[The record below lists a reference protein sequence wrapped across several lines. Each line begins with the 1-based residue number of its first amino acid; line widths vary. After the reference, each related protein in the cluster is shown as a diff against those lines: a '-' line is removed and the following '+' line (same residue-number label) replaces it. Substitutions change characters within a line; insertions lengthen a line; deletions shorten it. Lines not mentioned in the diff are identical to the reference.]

1 MTERQRTV
9 MMIEKADLLTVQ
21 QILEGMSAL
30 GLPEFSDVGE
40 CFTFTDNMRLATRN
54 SIEYLVLDHKF
65 PVATAQA
72 FEEMFDPPPAM
83 RAEQDAKIDSL
94 RTLTVEMRAEGEKK
108 RELRRAVGAL
118 RNAQAMRA
126 AARATV
132 VWLINTEA
140 PLERIFAAPGRVE
153 AGWVLLPPDPPVKP

>member
-1 MTERQRTV
+1 MIARQRTV
-9 MMIEKADLLTVQ
+9 MMIEKGDLLAVQ
-21 QILEGMSAL
+21 QTLEGMSAL

-40 CFTFTDNMRLATRN
+40 CFTFTDSMRVATRN
-54 SIEYLVLDHKF
+54 SVEYLVLDHRF
-65 PVATAQA
+65 PVATAKA
-72 FEEMFDPPPAM
+72 FEEMFNPPPEK

-94 RTLTVEMRAEGEKK
+94 RTLTIEMRAEGEKR
-108 RELRRAVGAL
+108 RELRRAAGAL

-140 PLERIFAAPGRVE
+140 PLERIFENRAE
-153 AGWVLLPPDPPVKP
+153 QGWVLLPPTPPVTP